1 MVRERYL
8 QQLDLLSKS
17 VLSLGKMVQRVF
29 ADSMIAV
36 EHLDIKLAEKTI
48 ASETEVNKLEE
59 GIEVSICD
67 LLALQQP
74 LASDLRLVVSSLKIA
89 ADLKRIEGLSLNIAK
104 IPGKIEGGHIKSLVD
119 TRKMADIAAYMLE
132 NSLKAFKTQDVE
144 LARATAARDDE
155 VDKLFYAVWVELIEM
170 MAKDTNMI
178 SRATYL
184 LFLIRY
190 IERIAD
196 HCCNICESVVYLAT
210 AERVKLNCIFR
221 LSLLLF
227 SFFLLMFFPKG
238 FFTSTF
244 DGFSLVFTGFSYTIL
259 CHLFSHIFDISDVHV
274 LSTFINI

>member
-17 VLSLGKMVQRVF
+17 VLSLGKIVQRVF

-210 AERVKLNCIFR
+210 AERVKLN
-221 LSLLLF
+221 
-227 SFFLLMFFPKG
+227 
-238 FFTSTF
+238 
-244 DGFSLVFTGFSYTIL
+244 
-259 CHLFSHIFDISDVHV
+259 
-274 LSTFINI
+274 